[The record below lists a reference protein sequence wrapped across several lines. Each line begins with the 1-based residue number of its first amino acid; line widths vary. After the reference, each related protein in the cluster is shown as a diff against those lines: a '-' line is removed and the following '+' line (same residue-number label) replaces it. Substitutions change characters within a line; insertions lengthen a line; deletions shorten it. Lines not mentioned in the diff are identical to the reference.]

1 MATDPDLLAHVLD
14 LFQGLGRITTGRMF
28 SGTALYV
35 EGDVMFACILG
46 GTVWLKSDKST
57 LPKFEAAGSRPFTYD
72 RATGARR
79 VTSLMSLPESALD
92 DADEALVWARLA
104 LEPARA
110 KAVEKRQVKARKLA
124 KGT

>member
-35 EGDVMFACILG
+35 EGDVMFACVLG
-46 GTVWLKSDKST
+46 GTVWLKSDAAT
-57 LPKFEAAGSRPFTYD
+57 LPQFEAAGSQPFTYD
-72 RATGARR
+72 RATGAQR

-110 KAVEKRQVKARKLA
+110 KAVEKRQAKARKLA